1 MGEMRKSC
9 RKMDFVSY
17 IIVDDETGVRLMKTI
32 GKLKKQVDSTTDMS
46 EKRRF
51 IEKAGLKQTDD
62 ELSMVAG
69 GDIYYECPGGGN
81 TGGGNTGGG
90 KISEYDVYMCDKGH
104 LSAFAG
110 DAPSKCP
117 TCQSIVF
124 YKVSL

>member
-1 MGEMRKSC
+1 
-9 RKMDFVSY
+9 MDFASY
-17 IIVDDETGVRLMKTI
+17 IIVDDETGVRLMKLI
-32 GKLKKQVDSTTDMS
+32 GELKKQVDSTTDMS

-51 IEKAGLKQTDD
+51 MEKAGLKLTDD
-62 ELSMVAG
+62 ELSMLAG

-90 KISEYDVYMCDKGH
+90 KIGEYDVYMCDKGH

-117 TCQSIVF
+117 TCQSTVF